1 MWYYESRK
9 DRCSM
14 ENKEIE
20 FAHMLETI
28 TGFKWKRQ
36 VCVCNGKYKIDF
48 LLGTELIVEYDEK
61 YHETKEQKR
70 KDAQR
75 IKEIREWFKENVF
88 YDDWDIPVIRVK
100 EGLEYEGI
108 REVIDHLVAYEILS
122 CWNYEARREEVESI
136 F

>member
-1 MWYYESRK
+1 
-9 DRCSM
+9 M
-14 ENKEIE
+14 EKTYTQMQEQKRKEIE

-28 TGFKWKRQ
+28 TGFEWKKQ
-36 VCVCNGKYKIDF
+36 VCVCNGKYRIDF